1 MSDSKSFDKYLKD
14 VDVCKKLEDIFGE
27 LIKSNISVLTPEVSR
42 LLSEEAVYL
51 ERLQYPDETH
61 IRSMKYLI
69 MICNILYNRTDL
81 LVLPVEDGV
90 YDLLLESYKRFDPNF
105 QVGSAVVQFRSTAE
119 KLDPSIKN
127 KVCPFIKLPKEDR
140 DEVRQAI
147 FDRLSSFDNNKF
159 DYRDFQDIGPYQTS
173 SQNTP
178 ISKRQHNTK
187 HNHPDLVGTLDKCK
201 FVTDKE
207 AIEVGAYNDPNVKIL
222 ERDFFNKHIA
232 EGIIDPYNEYEMVLE
247 LKYDGIS
254 VEADCNRFVVSARS
268 RGDTG
273 IGEASDMTPILE
285 GYPFN
290 RNNVII
296 DEPIGVKFE
305 AIMTKSA
312 LERFNEIRGSSYA
325 NCRTAIIG
333 LFGRSDA
340 YNFRDFI
347 TLVPLALDRKQVPQI
362 SNRIEEIEF
371 CNTLFQS
378 HGEPLRYMY
387 IRGNV
392 NQLLYQIKKFVEE
405 AYVFREY
412 VDFMFDG
419 VVVSYLNEGIR
430 AALGRENY
438 INKFSMA
445 VKFNPLSKLT
455 IFLGYTY
462 EVGQDGRI
470 CPMIHYNAVEFFG
483 TIHTKSTGSGLSR
496 FNDLHLKIGD
506 IIKVT
511 YVNDVMPYVD
521 SVDCEQNRNNTNPYE
536 EFPTVCPIC
545 GSPLVVS
552 DTGKTAFCP
561 NIDCDGKVISRMSN
575 MLQKMN
581 VKGFAESTI
590 RALGVRHFVDL
601 MYLNYDQVALQ
612 IGPVNASNFM
622 EAIDQ
627 IKNGNLFDY
636 LLVGSLGFTGV
647 ATNTWK
653 SIFCNIRLK
662 DLIFDLEHL
671 EPEKVERELCEINGI
686 GPRTAHTIVY
696 EYQYYREDLLYILH
710 QCQFTQSLDNI
721 RLQGKQKQIRF
732 TGCRN
737 LQLSE
742 QLNKLGYDADGKA
755 GVTQSTDILIVPYKG
770 FTSNKVSRVSKNCQI
785 VTMDEFVSDMQKY
798 LE

>member
-1 MSDSKSFDKYLKD
+1 MSDSKQFDIYLKD
-14 VDVCKKLEDIFGE
+14 VDISKKLQDIFEE
-27 LIKSNISVLTPEVSR
+27 LIKSNISVLTPEVTK

-51 ERLQYPDETH
+51 EKLQYPDETH

-105 QVGSAVVQFRSTAE
+105 QVGSAVVQFRSAAE
-119 KLDPSIKN
+119 QLHPEIKN
-127 KVCPFIKLPKEDR
+127 KVCPFVKLPKVEKR
-140 DEVRQAI
+140 DEVRQAVY
-147 FDRLSSFDNNKF
+147 DRLSSFDKNKL
-159 DYRDFQDIGPYQTS
+159 DSRDFKINPFVMVDREAIT
-173 SQNTP
+173 
-178 ISKRQHNTK
+178 KRQHDTK
-187 HNHPDLVGTLDKCK
+187 HNHPDLVGSLDKCK

-207 AIEVGAYNDPNVKIL
+207 AIDAKAYNDPNVKIL
-222 ERDFFNKHIA
+222 ERDFFQKHIKK
-232 EGIIDPYNEYEMVLE
+232 GIINPYEEYEMVLE

-254 VEADCNRFVVSARS
+254 VEADCNRQVVSARS

-285 GYPFN
+285 GYQFH
-290 RNNVII
+290 RNLII
-296 DEPIGVKFE
+296 NDPIGVKFE

-312 LERFNEIRGSSYA
+312 LDKFNEERGTDYA

-333 LFGRSDA
+333 LFGKSDA
-340 YNFRDFI
+340 YKYRDYI
-347 TLVPLALDRKQVPQI
+347 TLIPLAVDRAQVPQI
-362 SNRIEEIEF
+362 TDRIEEIEF
-371 CNTLFQS
+371 ANSLFQT

-392 NQLLYQIKKFVEE
+392 DQLLYQIDKFVQE
-405 AYVFREY
+405 AYAFRDY

-430 AALGRENY
+430 AALGRVNY
-438 INKFSMA
+438 INKYSMA

-483 TIHTKSTGSGLSR
+483 TIHTKSTGSGLSK
-496 FNDLHLKIGD
+496 FNELHLKIGD

-511 YVNDVMPYVD
+511 YVNDVMPKVYP
-521 SVDCEQNRNNTNPYE
+521 VDCEHNRNNTNPYE
-536 EFPTVCPIC
+536 EFPTTCPIC
-545 GSPLVVS
+545 GSELVIS
-552 DTGKTAFCP
+552 ETGKTAFCP

-601 MYLNYDQVALQ
+601 MYLTYDQVALQ

-627 IKNGNLFDY
+627 IKNGNMFDY
-636 LLVGSLGFTGV
+636 IVVGSLGFTGV

-653 SIFCNIRLK
+653 LIFSNIKLK
-662 DLIFDLEHL
+662 DLMFDLEHL
-671 EPEKVERELCEINGI
+671 EPEKVIAGLCSINGI
-686 GPRTAHTIVY
+686 GIKTAETIVN
-696 EYQYYREDLLYILH
+696 EYQYYRNDLLYILQ
-710 QCQFTQSLDNI
+710 QCQITQTIDNLNLMNK
-721 RLQGKQKQIRF
+721 RKEIRF
-732 TGCRN
+732 TGCRD

-742 QLNKLGYDADGKA
+742 QLIKLGYDADGKA
-755 GVTQSTDILIVPYKG
+755 GVTKSTDILIVPYKG
-770 FTSNKVSRVSKNCQI
+770 FTSLKVSRVSKNCKIIPIQ
-785 VTMDEFVSDMQKY
+785 EFKSDMQKY

>member
-1 MSDSKSFDKYLKD
+1 MSDSKNFDTYLKD
-14 VDVCKKLEDIFGE
+14 VDISKKLQDIFEE

-51 ERLQYPDETH
+51 EKLQYPDETH
-61 IRSMKYLI
+61 VRSMKYLI
-69 MICNILYNRTDL
+69 MICNILYNRTDM

-105 QVGSAVVQFRSTAE
+105 QVGSAVVQFRSAAE
-119 KLDPSIKN
+119 QLDPKIKE
-127 KVCPFIKLPKEDR
+127 KVCPFVKIPKEER
-140 DEVRQAI
+140 DELRQQY
-147 FDRLSSFDNNKF
+147 FDRLSSYDQNKF
-159 DYRDFQDIGPYQTS
+159 DSRDFKRNPFVITDNQ
-173 SQNTP
+173 P

-207 AIEVGAYNDPNVKIL
+207 ALDVGAYNDPNVKIL
-222 ERDFFNKHIA
+222 ERDFFQEHIKK
-232 EGIIDPYNEYEMVLE
+232 GIINQYDEYEMVLE

-254 VEADCNRFVVSARS
+254 VEADCNRQVVSARS

-273 IGEASDMTPILE
+273 IGEASDMTPILQ
-285 GYPFN
+285 GYQFH
-290 RNNVII
+290 RNLLIN
-296 DEPIGVKFE
+296 DPIGVKFE

-312 LERFNEIRGSSYA
+312 LSMFNYERGSNYA

-340 YNFRDFI
+340 YKFRDYI
-347 TLVPLALDRKQVPQI
+347 TLVPLAVDRAQVPEI
-362 SNRIEEIEF
+362 SDRIEEIEF
-371 CNTLFQS
+371 ANNLFQT

-392 NQLLYQIKKFVEE
+392 QQLLYQIDKFVQE
-405 AYVFREY
+405 AFAFRDY

-430 AALGRENY
+430 AALGRVNY
-438 INKFSMA
+438 INKYSMA

-455 IFLGYTY
+455 VFLGYTY

-483 TIHTKSTGSGLSR
+483 TIHTKSSGSGLSK
-496 FNDLHLKIGD
+496 FNELNLKIGD

-511 YVNDVMPYVD
+511 YVNDVMPKVY
-521 SVDCEQNRNNTNPYE
+521 SVGCEQNRNNTNPYE
-536 EFPTVCPIC
+536 EFPTTCPIC
-545 GSPLVVS
+545 GAQLVIS
-552 DTGKTAFCP
+552 ETGKTAFCP
-561 NIDCDGKVISRMSN
+561 NIDCEGKVTARMTN

-590 RALGVRHFVDL
+590 KALGVRHFIDL
-601 MYLNYDQVALQ
+601 MYLTYDQVALQ
-612 IGPVNASNFM
+612 IGPINASNFM

-627 IKNGNLFDY
+627 IKNGNMFDY
-636 LLVGSLGFTGV
+636 IVVGSLGFTGV

-653 SIFCNIRLK
+653 AIFNSIRLK
-662 DLIFDLEHL
+662 DLMFDLEHL
-671 EPEKVERELCEINGI
+671 EPDKVIAELCSINGI
-686 GPRTAHTIVY
+686 GYKTAKTIVD
-696 EYQYYREDLLYILH
+696 EYQYYRNDLSYILH
-710 QCQFTQSLDNI
+710 QCCITQSLDNI
-721 RLQGKQKQIRF
+721 NLLGKRKQIRF
-732 TGCRN
+732 TGCRD

-742 QLNKLGYDADGKA
+742 QLNKLGYDCDGKA
-755 GVTQSTDILIVPYKG
+755 GVTKDTDILLIPYAG
-770 FTSNKVSRVSKNCQI
+770 YTSNKVSRVSKNCLIIPIQ
-785 VTMDEFVSDMQKY
+785 EFKSDMQIY

>member
-1 MSDSKSFDKYLKD
+1 MSDSKNFDTYLKD
-14 VDVCKKLEDIFGE
+14 VDISKKLQDIFEE

-42 LLSEEAVYL
+42 MLSEEAVYL
-51 ERLQYPDETH
+51 EKLQYPDETH

-69 MICNILYNRTDL
+69 MICNILYNRTDM

-105 QVGSAVVQFRSTAE
+105 QVGSAVVQFRSAAE
-119 KLDPSIKN
+119 QLDPKIKQ
-127 KVCPFIKLPKEDR
+127 KVCPFIKLPKVDR
-140 DEVRQAI
+140 DEVRQSM
-147 FDRLSSFDNNKF
+147 FDRLSSYDNNKF
-159 DYRDFQDIGPYQTS
+159 DNRDFK
-173 SQNTP
+173 QNPFIIVDNEP

-187 HNHPDLVGTLDKCK
+187 HNHPELVGTLDKCK

-207 AIEVGAYNDPNVKIL
+207 AIDTGSYNDPNVKIL
-222 ERDFFNKHIA
+222 ERDFFRKHIEA
-232 EGIIDPYNEYEMVLE
+232 GIINTYTEYEMVLE

-254 VEADCNRFVVSARS
+254 VEADCNSEVISARS

-273 IGEASDMTPILE
+273 IGEASDMTPILK
-285 GYPFN
+285 GYQFHRN
-290 RNNVII
+290 RIVS
-296 DEPIGVKFE
+296 DPIGVKFE

-312 LERFNEIRGSSYA
+312 LEMFNIERGSNYA

-340 YNFRDFI
+340 YKFRDYI
-347 TLVPLALDRKQVPQI
+347 TLVPLAVDRSQVPQI

-371 CNTLFQS
+371 ANTIFQT

-392 NQLLYQIKKFVEE
+392 DQLLYQIDKFVQE
-405 AYVFREY
+405 AFAFREY

-419 VVVSYLNEGIR
+419 VVVSYLDENIR
-430 AALGRENY
+430 AILGRENF
-438 INKFSMA
+438 INKYSMA
-445 VKFNPLSKLT
+445 IKFNPLSKLT

-496 FNDLHLKIGD
+496 FNELHLKIGD

-511 YVNDVMPYVD
+511 YVNDVMPYVT
-521 SVDCEQNRNNTNPYE
+521 SVDCEQNRNNPNPYE

-545 GSPLVVS
+545 GSQLLIS
-552 DTGKTAFCP
+552 DTGKTAYCP
-561 NIDCDGKVISRMSN
+561 NIDCDGKVITRMTN

-590 RALGVRHFVDL
+590 KALGVRHFVDL
-601 MYLNYDQVALQ
+601 MYLTYDQVALQ
-612 IGPVNASNFM
+612 IGPVNSSNFM

-627 IKNGNLFDY
+627 IKHGNLFDY
-636 LLVGSLGFTGV
+636 IVVGALGFTGV
-647 ATNTWK
+647 ASNTWK
-653 SIFCNIRLK
+653 LIFSNIKLK
-662 DLIFDLEHL
+662 DLMFDIEHL
-671 EPEKVERELCEINGI
+671 DPEKVIANLCSINGI
-686 GPRTAHTIVY
+686 GYKTAKTIVD
-696 EYQYYREDLLYILH
+696 EYQYYRNDLIYILH
-710 QCQFTQSLDNI
+710 QCSITQTMDNLNLMNK
-721 RLQGKQKQIRF
+721 RKQIRF
-732 TGCRN
+732 TGCRD

-755 GVTQSTDILIVPYKG
+755 GVTKDTDILLVPYEG
-770 FTSNKVSRVSKNCQI
+770 FTSNKVSRVSKNCRIIPIQ
-785 VTMDEFVSDMQKY
+785 EFVSNMQKF

>member
-1 MSDSKSFDKYLKD
+1 MSDSKNFDIYLKD
-14 VDVCKKLEDIFGE
+14 VDIAKKLQDVFEE
-27 LIKSNISVLTPEVSR
+27 LIKSNISILTPEVSR

-51 ERLQYPDETH
+51 EKLQYPDETH

-90 YDLLLESYKRFDPNF
+90 YDLLLEAYRRFDPNF
-105 QVGSAVVQFRSTAE
+105 QVGSAVVQFRSAAE
-119 KLDPSIKN
+119 QLNPEIKN
-127 KVCPFIKLPKEDR
+127 KICPFVKIPEENR
-140 DEVRQAI
+140 DEQRQAV
-147 FDRLSSFDNNKF
+147 FDRLSSYDINKF
-159 DYRDFQDIGPYQTS
+159 DSRDFK
-173 SQNTP
+173 QNPFIITEQN
-178 ISKRQHNTK
+178 ISKRYHNTK

-222 ERDFFNKHIA
+222 ERDFFQKHIA
-232 EGIIDPYNEYEMVLE
+232 EGIIDPVSEYEMVLE

-254 VEADCNRFVVSARS
+254 VEADCNRQVVSARS

-273 IGEASDMTPILE
+273 IGEASDMTPILA
-285 GYPFN
+285 GYQFH
-290 RNNVII
+290 RNTLIN
-296 DEPIGVKFE
+296 DPIGVKFE

-312 LERFNEIRGSSYA
+312 LEMFNEERGSTYA

-340 YNFRDFI
+340 YRFRDYI
-347 TLVPLALDRKQVPQI
+347 TLVPLAVDRTQVPEI
-362 SNRIEEIEF
+362 SDRIEEIEF
-371 CNTLFQS
+371 CNNLFQT

-392 NQLLYQIKKFVEE
+392 QQLLYQISKFVEE
-405 AYVFREY
+405 AYVFRDY

-430 AALGRENY
+430 ARLGRENF
-438 INKFSMA
+438 INKYSMA

-455 IFLGYTY
+455 IFTGYTY

-496 FNDLHLKIGD
+496 FNDLHLKLGD

-511 YVNDVMPYVD
+511 YVNDVMPYVT
-521 SVDCEQNRNNTNPYE
+521 SVDCEQNRNNPNDYE
-536 EFPTVCPIC
+536 VFPTVCPIC
-545 GSPLVVS
+545 GSPLVIS
-552 DTGKTAFCP
+552 DSGKTAFCP
-561 NIDCDGKVISRMSN
+561 NIDCDGKVITRMSN

-590 RALGVRHFVDL
+590 RALGVRHFIDL
-601 MYLNYDQVALQ
+601 MYLTYDQVALQ

-627 IKNGNLFDY
+627 IKNGNMFDY
-636 LLVGSLGFTGV
+636 LVVGALGFTGV

-653 SIFCNIRLK
+653 LIFSNIKLK
-662 DLIFDLEHL
+662 DLMFDLENL
-671 EPEKVERELCEINGI
+671 EPEKVIEGLCNINGI
-686 GPRTAHTIVY
+686 GYKTAKTIVD
-696 EYQYYREDLLYILH
+696 EYQYYRNDLTYILQ
-710 QCQFTQSLDNI
+710 QCKITQTLDNLNLMTK
-721 RLQGKQKQIRF
+721 RKQIRF

-755 GVTQSTDILIVPYKG
+755 GVTKDTDILLVPYKG
-770 FTSNKVSRVSKNCQI
+770 FTSNKVSRVSKNCVIIPIQ
-785 VTMDEFVSDMQKY
+785 EFESNMQKY